1 MEEAHLPK
9 RTLPDHLDRLKVVD
23 AKSTSFQSAK
33 ETVFSLRKKEF
44 SVWERKSW
52 ESEPSWKKSF
62 SQPEE
67 FGFFS
72 CMLTPLL
79 CSNLKTFNISFG
91 FHNLGGDLFLHL
103 MLLRIKLIRY
113 HIFGKDLGVGFVFH
127 KAKRVIM
134 YFYILCASAT
144 LIRAWFWLI
153 PLHLFW
159 KVVFNQISLSFY

>member
-1 MEEAHLPK
+1 MDLWRRLTSPNAPFPI
-9 RTLPDHLDRLKVVD
+9 TLIASKSSTPSRLL
-23 AKSTSFQSAK
+23 
-33 ETVFSLRKKEF
+33 FSLRKKELRIRTKLKEIF
-44 SVWERKSW
+44 FPW
-52 ESEPSWKKSF
+52 
-62 SQPEE
+62 PEE
-67 FGFFS
+67 LGFFS

-103 MLLRIKLIRY
+103 MQLRIKLIRY
-113 HIFGKDLGVGFVFH
+113 HIFGKDLDVGFPFH

-144 LIRAWFWLI
+144 LRRAWFWLI

-159 KVVFNQISLSFY
+159 KAVFNQISLSF